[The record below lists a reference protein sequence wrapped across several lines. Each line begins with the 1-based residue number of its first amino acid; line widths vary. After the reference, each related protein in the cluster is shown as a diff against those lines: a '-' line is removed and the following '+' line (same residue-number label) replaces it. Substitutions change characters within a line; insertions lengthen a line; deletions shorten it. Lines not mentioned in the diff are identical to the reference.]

1 MPWQKKAL
9 FLWSE
14 GGSRGR
20 ICPRWRTPRYL
31 ALTAM
36 IVMAL
41 AMITASAARA
51 DVTRS
56 DGLVIRPV
64 VPAHGQP
71 SPYFVEGRKYTVV
84 VFLEGGQKKYFAG
97 TFMGDAMLHGTRKTP
112 TEGVISTIG
121 KNAVIPKT
129 AGKVYLQFKGAHST
143 LLYKANTDWLII
155 EAQ

>member
-1 MPWQKKAL
+1 IERMRK
-9 FLWSE
+9 
-14 GGSRGR
+14 
-20 ICPRWRTPRYL
+20 
-31 ALTAM
+31 LTVM

-64 VPAHGQP
+64 VPADGQP

-84 VFLEGGQKKYFAG
+84 VFLKGGQKRYFAG
-97 TFMGDAMLHGTRKTP
+97 TFVAYAMVHGTRKTP

-121 KNAVIPKT
+121 KNTVIPET
-129 AGKVYLQFKGAHST
+129 AGKVYLAFKGEHST
-143 LLYKANTDWLII
+143 LLYKANTDWLTI

>member
-1 MPWQKKAL
+1 MRK
-9 FLWSE
+9 
-14 GGSRGR
+14 
-20 ICPRWRTPRYL
+20 
-31 ALTAM
+31 LTAM

-41 AMITASAARA
+41 AIITASTAQA

-64 VPAHGQP
+64 VPADGQP

-84 VFLEGGQKKYFAG
+84 VFLEGGQKRYFAG
-97 TFMGDAMLHGTRKTP
+97 IFVGYAMVHGTRKTP

-121 KNAVIPKT
+121 KDTVIPKT
-129 AGKVYLQFKGAHST
+129 AGKVYLEFKGAHSI
-143 LLYKANTDWLII
+143 LLYKANTDWLIV

>member
-1 MPWQKKAL
+1 VESK
-9 FLWSE
+9 S
-14 GGSRGR
+14 GR
-20 ICPRWRTPRYL
+20 IGSGEMGK
-31 ALTAM
+31 LTAM

-41 AMITASAARA
+41 VMITGSAAPA

-64 VPAHGQP
+64 VPADGQT

-84 VFLEGGQKKYFAG
+84 VFLKGGQKKYFAG
-97 TFMGDAMLHGTRKTP
+97 TFVGYSMVHGPRKAP

-121 KNAVIPKT
+121 KNTVIPET
-129 AGKVYLQFKGAHST
+129 AGKVYLAFKGAHST